1 MKEVHHHLV
10 GLSEIHMHVNLM
22 PKPRKKL
29 TFGSTLRMLKH
40 LLVPAKTFSRLLSPS
55 FTFSMSSVSTPAK
68 TNIVI
73 DPFCFRQ
80 FQQNSGK
87 VFIDYDMEKFEKKI
101 NGIYEKNGG
110 EAMLKPGYAPFCK
123 HIFIENFVGTNEQV
137 LEITEETKPYLRSK
151 YSARNEDELP
161 VLVRYFLASDV
172 ASKIKPAKYFDII
185 LYSGEQ
191 IEKENEAMGKKR
203 QSSAPWGIVSIK
215 PQSIDKELPMAPITM
230 MRNALGKD
238 QGGSGVSLEREKY
251 RESVKYWMH
260 HSSVLD
266 SEPPSFQ

>member
-1 MKEVHHHLV
+1 
-10 GLSEIHMHVNLM
+10 
-22 PKPRKKL
+22 
-29 TFGSTLRMLKH
+29 MLKQ
-40 LLVPAKTFSRLLSPS
+40 LLAPAKTFSRLLRPS
-55 FTFSMSSVSTPAK
+55 FAFSMSSVPTTPK

-101 NGIYEKNGG
+101 NDIYEKNGG

-123 HIFIENFVGTNEQV
+123 HIFIENFVGTKEQV

-172 ASKIKPAKYFDII
+172 ASKMKPAKYFDII

-203 QSSAPWGIVSIK
+203 ESSAPWGIVSIK
-215 PQSIDKELPMAPITM
+215 PQSVDKELPMAPITM

-238 QGGSGVSLEREKY
+238 QGGSGVSLERKKY
-251 RESVKYWMH
+251 RESVKYWMC